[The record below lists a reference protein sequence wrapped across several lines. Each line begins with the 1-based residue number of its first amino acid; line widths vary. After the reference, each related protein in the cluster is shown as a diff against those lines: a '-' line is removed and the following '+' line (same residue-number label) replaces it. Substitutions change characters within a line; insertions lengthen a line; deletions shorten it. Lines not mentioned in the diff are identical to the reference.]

1 MPPSAR
7 KPPEL
12 LSQCV
17 AGDVVQ
23 LVDDGRVI
31 RVSWPA
37 DLVCFFRPQL
47 ADGSWGE
54 VDYLPSNQRVRV
66 VSASTAERDAAGDR
80 PGADVSDPL
89 TRAARD
95 SGGLFNSKEQT

>member
-1 MPPSAR
+1 MPPAR

-31 RVSWPA
+31 RISWPA
-37 DLVCFFRPQL
+37 DMVTFFRPQF

-54 VDYLPSNQRVRV
+54 VEYLPANQRVRV
-66 VSASTAERDAAGDR
+66 VSASTAERDVAGDR

-89 TRAARD
+89 ARVARS
-95 SGGLFNSKEQT
+95 SGELFNSKEQP